1 MLCELPPDDEAFPEL
16 DGLELEEE
24 PDDDGA
30 AGPEDDVSPL
40 TLSFA
45 CRLGQGEFPLL
56 IGERKRNSPIV

>member
-1 MLCELPPDDEAFPEL
+1 MLCALPPDDEASPEL
-16 DGLELEEE
+16 DGPEPEEE
-24 PDDDGA
+24 LDDGA
-30 AGPEDDVSPL
+30 EGPEDDVSPL

>member
-1 MLCELPPDDEAFPEL
+1 MLCELPPDDEVSPEL
-16 DGLELEEE
+16 DGPEPEEE
-24 PDDDGA
+24 LDDGA
-30 AGPEDDVSPL
+30 EGPEDDVSPL

>member
-1 MLCELPPDDEAFPEL
+1 MLCELPSDDEVSPEL
-16 DGLELEEE
+16 DGPEPEEE
-24 PDDDGA
+24 LDDGA
-30 AGPEDDVSPL
+30 EGPEDDVSPL

>member
-16 DGLELEEE
+16 DGPEPEEE
-24 PDDDGA
+24 LDDGA
-30 AGPEDDVSPL
+30 EGPEDDVSPL

-56 IGERKRNSPIV
+56 IEERKRNSPIV